1 MIRPWKTIFKI
12 SFDSGKTIAEEI
24 TACIREEIIKGRL
37 ERGAPL
43 PGTRTLAN
51 DLGVNRKT
59 VVFAYES
66 LIADGWAETKYKS
79 GTFVSDKLPEI
90 KSSNKEKVV
99 EIGRNFEF
107 REFVSA
113 PLTEKPASGNLI
125 FFNEG
130 SPDANLAPLKEL
142 SRAYRRI
149 LDRQGK
155 WRILGYGDERGDL
168 KLREMLTLFLSH
180 DRGFHAHADNICI
193 TKGSQMA
200 LYLTAMVLVC
210 PGDIVVIENPGYP
223 AVRRLFT
230 EVGAIVKTI
239 EVDNEGMDIDA
250 LEAMCK
256 KRKIKAVYVT
266 PHHQFPTTVTMKAG
280 KRIRLLELS
289 TKYGFAIIED
299 DYDHE
304 YHFAAG
310 NNLALASSQMAVNVI
325 YISSYS
331 KLIAPAI
338 RVGYIT
344 GPEKF
349 MKSLISLRA
358 QIDRQGDNILEHAIA
373 DLMEDGTIGR
383 HSRKAVL
390 TYRNRRDLT
399 EHYLNRHFASD
410 ISHKAPEGGLAYWIS
425 FNKEINFNSYRE
437 LLMSKH
443 IQIVP
448 PETFYEDGR
457 ARFGMRL
464 GYGSLNEDELSQ
476 GIKTLAEAYY
486 ELKSGEDILL

>member
-1 MIRPWKTIFKI
+1 MIRPWKTIFNI
-12 SFDSGKTIAEEI
+12 SFDSGKTIVEEI
-24 TACIREEIIKGRL
+24 AASLREEIVKGRL

-66 LIADGWAETKYKS
+66 LIADGWAEARYKS
-79 GTFVSDKLPEI
+79 GTFVSEELPEM
-90 KSSNKEKVV
+90 KSQGNEKT
-99 EIGRNFEF
+99 ERLGSNFEI
-107 REFVSA
+107 REFISA
-113 PLTEKPASGNLI
+113 PLTEKPEAGNLI

-130 SPDANLAPLKEL
+130 APDARLAPLKEL

-168 KLREMLTLFLSH
+168 KLREMLTLFLSR
-180 DRGFHAHADNICI
+180 DRGFHADPDNICI

-200 LYLTAMVLVC
+200 LYLTAMVLINS
-210 PGDIVVIENPGYP
+210 GDTVVVENPGYP

-230 EVGAIVKTI
+230 ELGGLVKTI
-239 EVDNEGMDIDA
+239 EVDQEGLNIDA
-250 LEAMCK
+250 LEVLCK
-256 KRKIKAVYVT
+256 KEKIKAVYVT

-280 KRIRLLELS
+280 RRIRLLELS
-289 TKYGFAIIED
+289 IKYGFAIIED

-304 YHFAAG
+304 YHFGAG
-310 NNLALASSQMAVNVI
+310 NNLALASSEMAVNVI

-331 KLIAPAI
+331 KLLAPAI

-344 GPEKF
+344 GPNHF
-349 MKSLISLRA
+349 MNSLISLRA

-373 DLMEDGTIGR
+373 DLMEDGTIAR
-383 HSRKAVL
+383 HSRKAVS
-390 TYRNRRDLT
+390 TYRARRDLM
-399 EHYLNRHFASD
+399 ERCLNKYFGSL
-410 ISHKAPEGGLAYWIS
+410 ISHKAPEGGLAYWVT
-425 FNKEINFNSYRE
+425 FNKEIDFSAYVE
-437 LLMSKH
+437 LLRSKH

-448 PETFYEDGR
+448 PETFYENGC

-464 GYGSLNEDELSQ
+464 GYGSLNEEELEN
-476 GIKTLAEAYY
+476 GIKTLAEVAIETYS
-486 ELKSGEDILL
+486 KNKC

>member
-1 MIRPWKTIFKI
+1 MIRPWKTTFNI
-12 SFDSGKTIAEEI
+12 SFDSGKTIVEEI
-24 TACIREEIIKGRL
+24 AASIREEIVKGRL

-66 LIADGWAETKYKS
+66 LIADGWAEARLKS

-90 KSSNKEKVV
+90 KGLNTEEAVKMES
-99 EIGRNFEF
+99 NFEI
-107 REFVSA
+107 REFISA
-113 PLTEKPASGNLI
+113 PLTEKPTPGNLI

-130 SPDANLAPLKEL
+130 APDANLAPLKEL

-168 KLREMLTLFLSH
+168 KLREMLTLFLSR
-180 DRGFHAHADNICI
+180 DRGFHADPENICI

-200 LYLTAMVLVC
+200 LYLTARVLINH
-210 PGDIVVIENPGYP
+210 GDTVVVENPGYP
-223 AVRRLFT
+223 AVRRLFA
-230 EVGAIVKTI
+230 ENGALVKTV
-239 EVDNEGMDIDA
+239 EVDQEGIDINA
-250 LEAMCK
+250 LESLCK
-256 KRKIKAVYVT
+256 NDKIKAVYVT

-280 KRIRLLELS
+280 RRIELLELS
-289 TKYGFAIIED
+289 IKYSFAIIED

-304 YHFAAG
+304 YHFGAG
-310 NNLALASSQMAVNVI
+310 NNLALASSEMAVNVI

-344 GPEKF
+344 GPNMF

-383 HSRKAVL
+383 HAKKAVSI
-390 TYRNRRDLT
+390 YRNRRDLMEKCLT
-399 EHYLNRHFASD
+399 KDFGTILN
-410 ISHKAPEGGLAYWIS
+410 HKRPEGGLAYWIEFNEKID
-425 FNKEINFNSYRE
+425 FNKYAE
-437 LLMSKH
+437 LLKRKH

-448 PETFYEDGR
+448 PETFYNDGL

-464 GYGSLNEDELSQ
+464 GYGSLNEEELEN
-476 GIKTLAEAYY
+476 GIKTLAEVYN
-486 ELKSGEDILL
+486 EMKGQ